1 MKLRHLAL
9 ILSILTLWVVAA
21 QAAGPVVGPFAT
33 ADQNFKAGNESAL
46 PLANKAFGDPTDLK
60 AAAMAAADYLRYM
73 QADVTEDNAGNGD
86 PDSPVDD
93 PDDAGWDWSTTTFS
107 HSATAS
113 PTNLYGVVANGVFQ
127 VYRFA
132 PNSALFTTMKDAA
145 DHIVSV
151 GPSVIRSGAD
161 MVFLLNF
168 ASLGEV
174 TNPSYYTDGARAI
187 WQYRL
192 DNYGGTA
199 TTFAQGLRDY
209 RGTSGWANGIIPW
222 DLAPFVEAL
231 MRMESMFPGN
241 NYGSDAAEIVAVIYD
256 DSYNAT
262 PGYFEPLGHSKG
274 YDPTYANHDYWVY
287 PCGVSGLIRA
297 FQTSGLHTDKIPA
310 LEQLLHECQY
320 ADGAFSYQYGA
331 ETDDQDWQNTAYAM
345 WCLSD
350 NLAPTA
356 ANLASLYSAGTWLAS
371 TQDASGAWIY
381 TSGNHYPEESGECAA
396 AVALAYEASAITLSV
411 VPSGPDPITCGLTKT
426 VTFHYDRSDATPGL
440 RGYEITFGLTDPNT
454 AVTFGLTDI
463 ADGGALAGVGSTYFY
478 PVDNGDGTFTVSD
491 AILGATAGLLADG
504 DLFTVTFHTAT
515 DGPVDVDILSY
526 KLRDPDNV
534 FMFADLA
541 GTSFVV
547 DCTAPAAVTDIT
559 AAPGHN
565 KVQVDWIHDGTD
577 TVVYEV
583 YRGLWY
589 DTTIGVSAYPES
601 DDLAGNTIPTRPSD
615 RDAAA
620 ASAEWVLAGTVAVG
634 TTSFTDIGA
643 VGGTGTFDSD
653 GADRGVYYYEV
664 FAVDAATNGSLAA
677 ADGNDRATN
686 YWLGDVTGVPDPP
699 NPNTPP
705 QGEVDV
711 TDINALGA
719 AFATADGDASYDNT
733 IDVGPTDDWSGLGI
747 PLTDSVI
754 DFEDLMVFAMNYGV
768 VHAAKAA
775 DGGAMITLAWIH
787 GEDGDYTLHLVSGS
801 GLQGVHL
808 SAAAPVRSV
817 RAGDLLREQRIFLTN
832 VGSGLDAN
840 LALLGHGASLEGSGD
855 LLVIE
860 AGSNIK
866 PEDLTIDLRGSDN
879 AKLDYTLDKAGDTA
893 VPSVYA
899 MQPNYPNPFNP
910 MTKISFSLPEAQTVQ
925 LAIYGLDGRR
935 IRTLIS
941 GDLSAGNHEVI
952 WNGTD
957 DAGRSV
963 ASGTYFYQIK
973 AGPYS
978 RVRKMT
984 LVK

>member
-9 ILSILTLWVVAA
+9 VLSILTLWAVAA
-21 QAAGPVVGPFAT
+21 QAAGPVASPFAP
-33 ADQNFKAGNESAL
+33 ADQQIKVGYESVL
-46 PLANKAFGDPTDLK
+46 PLADKAFGDPTDLK
-60 AAAMAAADYLRYM
+60 AAAIAAADYIRYM

-86 PDSPVDD
+86 PDTD
-93 PDDAGWDWSTTTFS
+93 PQDAGWDWSTTVFT
-107 HSATAS
+107 HSANAS
-113 PTNLYGVVANGVFQ
+113 PGNLTGVIANAVLD
-127 VYRFA
+127 VY
-132 PNSALFTTMKDAA
+132 LTTGDAA
-145 DHIVSV
+145 LRTTLDDVAAYTLANDETAAYPV
-151 GPSVIRSGAD
+151 GLHYAGDIMFMLRYAQLPDITD
-161 MVFLLNF
+161 P
-168 ASLGEV
+168 
-174 TNPSYYTDGARAI
+174 TPYYTKALAI
-187 WQYRL
+187 WNWRL
-192 DNYGGTA
+192 NNTGTGTA
-199 TTFAQGLRDY
+199 ASVAEAIRDSRHSQGYD
-209 RGTSGWANGIIPW
+209 NGIIPW
-222 DLAPFVEAL
+222 DVAGYVQAVMMLDGAL
-231 MRMESMFPGN
+231 PGN
-241 NYGSDAAEIVAVIYD
+241 GYATQAADMAEVLWQ
-256 DSYNAT
+256 DSFNDT
-262 PGYFEPLGHSKG
+262 PGYFQPDGVNKG
-274 YDPTYANHDYWVY
+274 FDPNWDTKIYWWY
-287 PCGVSGLIRA
+287 SLGVSGLIQA
-297 FQTSGLHTDKIPA
+297 FSTSNVHTDE
-310 LEQLLHECQY
+310 LTLLQTLLLDCQY
-320 ADGAFSYQYGA
+320 ADGGFSDQYGNDPA
-331 ETDDQDWQNTAYAM
+331 YNFRDWQASAYSVRA
-345 WCLSD
+345 
-350 NLAPTA
+350 LAQFLPSTTVTWDA
-356 ANLASLYSAGTWLAS
+356 AYRGGVWLAS
-371 TQDASGAWIY
+371 TQDASGGFVY
-381 TSGNHYPEESGECAA
+381 SSGSHYPEIGAECAM
-396 AVALAYEASAITLSV
+396 ALNAAYEASAITLSV

-463 ADGGALAGVGSTYFY
+463 ADAGALAGVGSTYFS

-491 AILGATAGLLADG
+491 AILGATAGLLTDG

-515 DGPVDVDILSY
+515 DGPVDVNILSY

-547 DCTAPAAVTDIT
+547 DCTAPDAVTNIT

-565 KVQVDWIHDGTD
+565 KVDVSWTHDGTD
-577 TVVYEV
+577 TAVYEV

-589 DTTIGVSAYPES
+589 DTTVGVSAYPEY
-601 DDLAGNTIPTRPSD
+601 DDLAGNVIPTRPAD

-620 ASAEWVLAGTVAVG
+620 ASTEWVLAGTVAVG
-634 TTSFTDIGA
+634 TTNFTDSGA
-643 VGGTGTFDSD
+643 FDAD

-719 AFATADGDASYDNT
+719 AFATTDGDASYDNT

-768 VHAAKAA
+768 VHAAKAV
-775 DGGAMITLAWIH
+775 DGDSGLITLAWVVD
-787 GEDGDYTLHLVSGS
+787 EDGGYTLKLVSGT
-801 GLQGVHL
+801 GLQGVHV
-808 SAAAPVRSV
+808 SAAAAVSGV
-817 RAGDLLREQRIFLTN
+817 RAGGLLEGRQIFLAN

-840 LALLGHGASLEGSGD
+840 LAVLGNGATIEGTGD
-855 LLVIE
+855 LLVLR
-860 AGSNIK
+860 AGSPIK
-866 PEDLTIDLRGSDN
+866 PEDLRIDLRGSDN
-879 AKLDYTLDKAGDTA
+879 TKLDYTLDKVGDTA

-910 MTKISFSLPEAQTVQ
+910 MTKISFSLPAAQTVQ

-935 IRTLIS
+935 ITTLIS

-978 RVRKMT
+978 QVRKMT